1 MVYPM
6 FALVLLTLA
15 VLVVL
20 FRARVA
26 AVRAGRMSLVYFRLY
41 QGEEEPE
48 STKKPARH
56 LANLFETPV
65 LFYVACLAAMVSHVD
80 GLPLQLLAWAYVAA
94 RYVHA
99 WVHLRGNR
107 LSKRM
112 RAFFV
117 SLVLLLAIWL
127 YLVIAISIRA

>member
-6 FALVLLTLA
+6 FALVLLTFA
-15 VLVVL
+15 VLVIL

-26 AVRAGRMSLVYFRLY
+26 AVRAGQLPVAYFRLY
-41 QGEEEPE
+41 QGGEEPE

-65 LFYVACLAAMVSHVD
+65 LFYVVCLAAMVTHADS
-80 GLPLQLLAWAYVAA
+80 LPMRLLAWAYVAA
-94 RYVHA
+94 RGVHA
-99 WVHLRGNR
+99 FVHIRGNR

-112 RAFFV
+112 WAYFV
-117 SLVLLLAIWL
+117 SLILLLALWIT
-127 YLVIAISIRA
+127 LVTAISA

>member
-6 FALVLLTLA
+6 FALVLLTFA
-15 VLVVL
+15 VLVIL

-26 AVRAGRMSLVYFRLY
+26 AVRAGRLPVAYFRLY

-48 STKKPARH
+48 STRKPARH

-65 LFYVACLAAMVSHVD
+65 LFYVACLAAMIAHVD
-80 GLPLQLLAWAYVAA
+80 SAPMKLLAWAYVAA
-94 RYVHA
+94 RAVHA
-99 WVHLRGNR
+99 FVHIRGNR

-112 RAFFV
+112 WAYFA
-117 SLVLLLAIWL
+117 SLLVLLAQWIT
-127 YLVIAISIRA
+127 LVIAISL